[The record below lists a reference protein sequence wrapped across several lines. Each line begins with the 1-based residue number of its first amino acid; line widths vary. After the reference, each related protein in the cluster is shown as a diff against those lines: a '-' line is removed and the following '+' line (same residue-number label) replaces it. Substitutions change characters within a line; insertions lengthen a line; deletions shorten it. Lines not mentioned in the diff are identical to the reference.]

1 MRNNNYLKRQSMIPR
16 IYEYMTKLILKTP
29 VCIFIHIYKEKKYTT
44 KVDIS
49 RNEKNL

>member
-16 IYEYMTKLILKTP
+16 IYEYMTKLILKTC
-29 VCIFIHIYKEKKYTT
+29 VCVYLQRKKYTTT